1 MLWEIL
7 HGRSVGLEDCVRRYR
22 SVTNE
27 DLIRN
32 MTVEELAVTLGC
44 PNEMGMADIECDR
57 SDGCNCYKC
66 LLEWLKEDVN
76 DE

>member
-1 MLWEIL
+1 M
-7 HGRSVGLEDCVRRYR
+7 
-22 SVTNE
+22 TNE

-32 MTVEELAVTLGC
+32 MTVEELAVILGC

-57 SDGCNCYKC
+57 SDGCNCCKC
-66 LLEWLKEDVN
+66 LLEWLKEEVN